1 VTGREQPVLL
11 GIIGAAHGV
20 RGEVRVKSYT
30 ADPLDLGRYGP
41 LSAEDGRRFEVLSI
55 RPARDVVVVRF
66 KGLDDRNAAEA
77 LNGVRLFVARA
88 ALPPPEDED
97 EFLHADLIGLRA
109 ETAQGALLGHVSA
122 IHNFGGG
129 DVVEIRPA
137 RGESLLFAFTRAVVP
152 LVDIA
157 GGRIVV
163 APPHEEE
170 VRGD

>member
-1 VTGREQPVLL
+1 MAGLVAPILL
-11 GIIGAAHGV
+11 GIVGAAHGV
-20 RGEVRVKSYT
+20 RGEVRVKSYS
-30 ADPLDLGRYGP
+30 ADPADLCRYGP
-41 LSAEDGRRFEVLSI
+41 LTAEDGRRFEVVSL

-77 LNGVRLFVARA
+77 LNGVKLFVDRA
-88 ALPPPEDED
+88 ALPEPDDED

-109 ETAQGALLGHVSA
+109 ETQQGEQLGHVSA

-129 DVVEIRPA
+129 DVIEVRPA

-152 LVDIA
+152 VIDIA
-157 GGRIVV
+157 GGRIVI

-170 VRGD
+170 AREE